1 MPNVKSAMALVN
13 YGGSLFKRLTATG
26 EEGEGQGGFGSDM
39 GGGAL
44 GGIGLGGIADF
55 LKPLPNGAIQPQAQP
70 AAHQGTG
77 GAPGPSVV
85 VNGNIGMNPRDFTQR
100 VDAAQ
105 NQAVRRNLNAV
116 RPQ

>member
-1 MPNVKSAMALVN
+1 
-13 YGGSLFKRLTATG
+13 
-26 EEGEGQGGFGSDM
+26 M
-39 GGGAL
+39 GMG
-44 GGIGLGGIADF
+44 GLGGF
-55 LKPLPNGAIQPQAQP
+55 LQPLGVGPTLTKVGPDAP
-70 AAHQGTG
+70 HQGSG